1 MNLSLSASLSTMG
14 GHLEVATVGD
24 STYAGCSY
32 NKVVDISDSRNSR
45 GNAIA
50 FNDGKDSCISFTFYE
65 DSYGTDTAMS
75 IYNSGTG
82 QTAQYKSS
90 IVVFDKHGTIKIGNC
105 LFQAKEDNNGI
116 VLFDGSLS
124 NILDRDNRQLR
135 MSANQ
140 ADFIEYLSMN

>member
-1 MNLSLSASLSTMG
+1 
-14 GHLEVATVGD
+14 
-24 STYAGCSY
+24 
-32 NKVVDISDSRNSR
+32 
-45 GNAIA
+45 
-50 FNDGKDSCISFTFYE
+50 
-65 DSYGTDTAMS
+65 MS

-116 VLFDGSLS
+116 VLFDGNLS

>member
-1 MNLSLSASLSTMG
+1 
-14 GHLEVATVGD
+14 
-24 STYAGCSY
+24 
-32 NKVVDISDSRNSR
+32 
-45 GNAIA
+45 
-50 FNDGKDSCISFTFYE
+50 
-65 DSYGTDTAMS
+65 MS

-82 QTAQYKSS
+82 QTAEYKSS
-90 IVVFDKHGTIKIGNC
+90 IVIFDKHGMIKIGNC

-116 VLFDGSLS
+116 VLFDAGLS